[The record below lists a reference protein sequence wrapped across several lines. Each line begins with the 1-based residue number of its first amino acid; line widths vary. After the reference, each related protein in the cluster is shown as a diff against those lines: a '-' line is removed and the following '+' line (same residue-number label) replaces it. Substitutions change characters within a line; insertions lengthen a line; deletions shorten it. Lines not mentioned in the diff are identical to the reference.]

1 VNGDQDNAQKI
12 ARIVSGCFLLSTAG
26 AIALIVVYWR
36 GGQPQLEGTFLAVAL
51 LSLGIGIVVWAHH
64 LLPSTPRTE
73 ARPLLDTTPEE
84 REELM
89 EDLERGGALERRR
102 FLLGALTS
110 ALGAIGVSLLFPIRS
125 FGPRPGTALD
135 HTPWKSGLR
144 VITSDGQ
151 AVVAANVPSDGL
163 VTVFPDG
170 FPDSADG
177 QAVLMRVD
185 PSLLEGARGGSEWA
199 PDGLIAFSKVCTHA
213 GCPVGLYEASD
224 HQLLCP
230 CHQSAF
236 DVLRGAKP
244 VSGPADRALPQL
256 PLMIDS
262 NGVLRAR
269 GDFSSPIGPRTWN
282 LPT

>member
-1 VNGDQDNAQKI
+1 MTPGERDARNA
-12 ARIVSGCFLLSTAG
+12 ARIVSGCFLLSAAG

-36 GGQPQLEGTFLAVAL
+36 GGQPQLEGTFLAVAF
-51 LSLGIGIVVWAHH
+51 LSLGIGFVVWAHR
-64 LLPSTPRTE
+64 LLPNTPRVE
-73 ARPLLDTTPEE
+73 PRPPLGTTPEE
-84 REELM
+84 RAELID
-89 EDLERGGALERRR
+89 DLDRGGVLERRR

-125 FGPRPGTALD
+125 LGPQPGNALD
-135 HTPWKSGLR
+135 HTPWKKGMR
-144 VITSDGQ
+144 VVTSDGE
-151 AVVAANVPSDGL
+151 AVTAKSVPSDGL
-163 VTVFPDG
+163 VTVFPEG

-213 GCPVGLYEASD
+213 GCPVGLYQSSI

-236 DVLRGAKP
+236 DVLRGAEP
-244 VSGPADRALPQL
+244 TTGPADRALPQL
-256 PLMIDS
+256 PLMIDGD
-262 NGVLRAR
+262 GVLRAR
-269 GDFSSPIGPRTWN
+269 GDFSSPVGPRTWN
-282 LPT
+282 LS

>member
-1 VNGDQDNAQKI
+1 VNGPTRDPKTV
-12 ARIVSGCFLLSTAG
+12 ARIVSACFLLSTAG
-26 AIALIVVYWR
+26 ALALIVVYWR

-51 LSLGIGIVVWAHH
+51 LSLGIGIIVWAHH
-64 LLPSTPRTE
+64 LLPETPRTE
-73 ARPLLDTTPEE
+73 PRPPLGTTPEE
-84 REELM
+84 RAELID
-89 EDLERGGALERRR
+89 DLDRGGALERRR

-125 FGPRPGTALD
+125 LGPQPGNALD
-135 HTPWKSGLR
+135 HTPWKKGMR
-144 VITSDGQ
+144 VVTSDGE
-151 AVVAANVPSDGL
+151 AVTAKSVPSDGL
-163 VTVFPDG
+163 VTVFPEG

-213 GCPVGLYEASD
+213 GCPVGLYQSSI

-236 DVLRGAKP
+236 DVLRGAEP
-244 VSGPADRALPQL
+244 TTGPADRALPQL
-256 PLMIDS
+256 PLMIDGD
-262 NGVLRAR
+262 GVLRAR
-269 GDFSSPIGPRTWN
+269 GDFSSPVGPRTWN
-282 LPT
+282 LS